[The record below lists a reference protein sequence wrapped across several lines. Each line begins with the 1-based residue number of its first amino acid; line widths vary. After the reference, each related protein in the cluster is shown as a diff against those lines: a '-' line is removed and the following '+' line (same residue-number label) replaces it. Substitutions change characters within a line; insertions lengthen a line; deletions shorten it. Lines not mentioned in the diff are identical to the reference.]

1 MRWLKKLLTIV
12 LVYIAVYLPY
22 VVLMQA
28 LTGYDYTGAYAAVTG
43 VGAVE
48 LIVGGMIK
56 IAEAREEQKL
66 KFKDQTC
73 NNSSENSKYSLN
85 YCEES
90 EDIEEITEIPE
101 DENEFETETFE

>member
-1 MRWLKKLLTIV
+1 MRWLKKLLTVV

-56 IAEAREEQKL
+56 IAEAKEMKKNGITPQNNEIIDTEEYH
-66 KFKDQTC
+66 
-73 NNSSENSKYSLN
+73 EV
-85 YCEES
+85 
-90 EDIEEITEIPE
+90 
-101 DENEFETETFE
+101 

>member
-22 VVLMQA
+22 VVLMQT

-48 LIVGGMIK
+48 LIVGGVIK
-56 IAEAREEQKL
+56 IAEAREERKL
-66 KFKDQTC
+66 RSKDETC
-73 NNSSENSKYSLN
+73 NNSGENSKYSLN

-90 EDIEEITEIPE
+90 EDFAEITEIME
-101 DENEFETETFE
+101 E